1 MKQMCNLLVVDDDIQ
16 QVYVL
21 ESLHQSLDP
30 SHRYFYVSDGNAA
43 LDFLYHRPPYEKTL
57 PPDLI
62 LLDLNLPGMPG
73 HDVLRAVKADP
84 KLRPIP
90 IIILS
95 DSTSTADV
103 QACYS
108 EHANAYIVKPHDLDG
123 HLRVVR
129 AIESF
134 WMNAASLAQH

>member
-1 MKQMCNLLVVDDDIQ
+1 MCNMLVVDADIQ

-21 ESLHQSLDP
+21 ESLHRSLD
-30 SHRYFYVSDGNAA
+30 SLHRYFYVNNGHAA
-43 LDFLYHRPPYEKTL
+43 LDFLYRRPPYEKAA

-62 LLDLNLPGMPG
+62 LLDLNLPDITGC
-73 HDVLRAVKADP
+73 DVLRAIKADP

-95 DSTSTADV
+95 KSTSATDI

-108 EHANAYIVKPHDLDG
+108 EYANAYVVKPRDLDG

-134 WMNAASLAQH
+134 WMNAASLTPH